1 MNPHRLQQR
10 GARPCKS
17 PTPVFR
23 HRLFARLAGIAL
35 VSLVALSARAQEDP
49 ARNFPGKPIRIIVG
63 YAAGGGN
70 DIVLRLIA
78 PKLAEGLGQ
87 PVIVENKPGA
97 QSIVAAE
104 YVAKAAP
111 DGYTLLMGASGPIA
125 INPAIYSKLSYS
137 PLRDFVPISM
147 IGSFPLIL
155 VVNAAL
161 PIHSVRELVAYA
173 KANPDK
179 ANYGASAAPFQLA
192 SELLNLRTGA
202 KFAYIPYKG
211 SNESINAVMSGQVTM
226 TIADPPPATG
236 PLMGGRVRGLAVT
249 SATRHPAWP
258 DLPTM
263 AEAGIPDIEIVLW
276 SGLLAPAGTPA
287 AIVRKLQDEVAR
299 VVRLAEIRERLAGM
313 AIDPVGNTSEEFAR
327 IIAADIAKWTAVAK
341 AANIKAD

>member
-1 MNPHRLQQR
+1 MKHTQQR
-10 GARPCKS
+10 NMALAIGCRAI
-17 PTPVFR
+17 
-23 HRLFARLAGIAL
+23 AGIFAAAL
-35 VSLVALSARAQEDP
+35 LAASVWAQDEP
-49 ARNFPGKPIRIIVG
+49 ARNFPAKPIRIIVG

-70 DIVLRLIA
+70 DIVLRIVA

-125 INPAIYSKLSYS
+125 MNPATYSRLPYS

-147 IGSFPLIL
+147 IGSFPLIM
-155 VVNAAL
+155 VVNPAL
-161 PIHSVRELVAYA
+161 PIRSVKDLVDYA

-202 KFAYIPYKG
+202 RFAYIPYKG
-211 SNESINAVMSGQVTM
+211 SNESTNAVMSGQVTM
-226 TIADPPPATG
+226 TIADPPPVTG
-236 PLMGGRVRGLAVT
+236 PLAGGRVRGLAIT
-249 SATRHPAWP
+249 SAARHPAWP
-258 DLPTM
+258 DLPTL
-263 AEAGIPDIEIVLW
+263 AEAGVPDIEIVLW

-287 AIVRKLQDEVAR
+287 AIVKKLQDEVAR
-299 VVRLAEIRERLAGM
+299 VVRLAEIRERLAGL
-313 AIDPVGNTSEEFAR
+313 AIDPVGNSSEEFAR

>member
-1 MNPHRLQQR
+1 MNPPLSQQDA
-10 GARPCKS
+10 ARPCIS
-17 PTPVFR
+17 PNPALG
-23 HRLFARLAGIAL
+23 HGLFAWLAGIAL
-35 VSLVALSARAQEDP
+35 GSLLAAAACAQDDA
-49 ARNFPGKPIRIIVG
+49 ARNFPGKPIHVIVG

-70 DIVLRLIA
+70 DIVMRIIA

-125 INPAIYSKLSYS
+125 INPATYSRLPYA
-137 PLRDFVPISM
+137 PLRDFAPISM
-147 IGSFPLIL
+147 IGSFPLIM
-155 VVNAAL
+155 VVNAAA
-161 PIHSVRELVAYA
+161 PIRSVRELVSYA

-192 SELLNLRTGA
+192 SELFNLRTGA

-236 PLMGGRVRGLAVT
+236 PLTGGRVRGLAIT
-249 SATRHPAWP
+249 SAARHPAWP

-299 VVRLAEIRERLAGM
+299 VVRLPEIRERLAGL
-313 AIDPVGNTSEEFAR
+313 AVDPVGNTSEEFAR

>member
-1 MNPHRLQQR
+1 MNRAQQHGRKILAVGCRLI
-10 GARPCKS
+10 GGILAAMLLAS
-17 PTPVFR
+17 P
-23 HRLFARLAGIAL
+23 GW
-35 VSLVALSARAQEDP
+35 AQEDA
-49 ARNFPGKPIRIIVG
+49 ARNFPGKPIRVIVG

-70 DIVLRLIA
+70 DIVMRVIA

-125 INPAIYSKLSYS
+125 MNPATYSKLSYS

-155 VVNAAL
+155 LVNAAL
-161 PIHSVRELVAYA
+161 PIRSVKELVDFA

-192 SELLNLRTGA
+192 SELLNLKTGA
-202 KFAYIPYKG
+202 RFAYIPYKG

-236 PLMGGRVRGLAVT
+236 PLAGGRVRGLAIT
-249 SATRHPAWP
+249 SVTRHPAWP
-258 DLPTM
+258 DLPTL
-263 AEAGIPDIEIVLW
+263 AEAGIPDLEIVLW

-299 VVRLAEIRERLAGM
+299 VVRLPEIRDRLAGM
-313 AIDPVGNTSEEFAR
+313 AIDPVGNTSDEFSR
-327 IIAADIAKWTAVAK
+327 VIAADIAKWTAVAK